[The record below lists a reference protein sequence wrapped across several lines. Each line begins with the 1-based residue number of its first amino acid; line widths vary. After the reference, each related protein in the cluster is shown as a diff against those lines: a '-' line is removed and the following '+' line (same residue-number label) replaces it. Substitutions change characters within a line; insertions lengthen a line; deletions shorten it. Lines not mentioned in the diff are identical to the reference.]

1 MRETYNEDRKLVR
14 RLVRGDERAF
24 DAFVDEY
31 YPRLYRFAYSRV
43 GRDGAS
49 AEDVVQS
56 TFTNVIAKIGDYR
69 GEAALF
75 TWLCTFCR
83 YEIAAFWRRKGRRGP
98 EVALVEDSPD
108 ARAALE
114 TLGAL
119 RESTIARFESEEL
132 ARLVWAVLD
141 HLPVRYGNT
150 LQWKYIQGLSVRE
163 IAARLG
169 VSAKAA
175 ESQLTRARQAFR
187 DGFAAVTGE

>member
-1 MRETYNEDRKLVR
+1 MHGEDL
-14 RLVRGDERAF
+14 RLAKRVVNKDKRAAEEF
-24 DAFVDEY
+24 FNSY
-31 YPRLYRFAYSRV
+31 FPRLFRFVSLRTPEDSVCEDLVQETLIKAIRHL
-43 GRDGAS
+43 DG
-49 AEDVVQS
+49 
-56 TFTNVIAKIGDYR
+56 YR

-83 YEIAAFWRRKGRRGP
+83 YEIAAVWRRRGRRGS
-98 EVALVEDSPD
+98 EVELLEDSPD

-114 TLGAL
+114 TLGVL
-119 RESTIARFESEEL
+119 EENTIARFESEEL

-141 HLPVRYGNT
+141 HLPISYGNP

-187 DGFAAVTGE
+187 DGFAAVAGE

>member
-1 MRETYNEDRKLVR
+1 MRETYSEDRKLVR

-31 YPRLYRFAYSRV
+31 YPRLYRFAYTRI
-43 GRDGAS
+43 GRDGAA

-56 TFTNVIAKIGDYR
+56 TFTNVIRRVGSYR

-83 YEIAAFWRRKGRRGP
+83 FEIAAYWRRKGRRGT
-98 EVALVEDSPD
+98 ELELVEDSSD

-114 TLGAL
+114 SLGAL
-119 RESTIARFESEEL
+119 KESTLDRFKSEEL

-141 HLPVRYGNT
+141 HLPLQYGNA

-163 IAARLG
+163 IADRLG
-169 VSAKAA
+169 VSVKAA
-175 ESQLTRARQAFR
+175 ESRLTRARQAFR
-187 DGFAAVTGE
+187 DGFAAVSGE